1 MSMVVCMR
9 KEVAE
14 FIDDDFTAIPLPLT
28 DFWRRCKKGPKK
40 NQRNEV
46 CIYIDVQC
54 QRSSTEQQEQ
64 EPKKGSLFL

>member
-54 QRSSTEQQEQ
+54 
-64 EPKKGSLFL
+64 